1 METAMKLGF
10 NWPLGPL
17 AITELIGPSRAVE
30 TLDRLRA
37 EHGEAYAAAPR
48 LRAEAEAA

>member
-1 METAMKLGF
+1 MQLGF

-17 AITELIGPSRAVE
+17 EFAELIGPARAVE
-30 TLDRLRA
+30 LLDDLRA

>member
-1 METAMKLGF
+1 MRLGF

-17 AITELIGPSRAVE
+17 AITELIGPGRAVE
-30 TLDRLRA
+30 TLDRLQV
-37 EHGEAYAAAPR
+37 EKGEAYAVAPR